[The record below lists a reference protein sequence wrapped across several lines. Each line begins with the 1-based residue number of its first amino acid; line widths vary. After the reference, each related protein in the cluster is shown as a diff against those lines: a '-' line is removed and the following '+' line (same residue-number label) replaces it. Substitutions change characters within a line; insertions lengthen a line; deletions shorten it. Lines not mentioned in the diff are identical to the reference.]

1 MEEVIIRPMT
11 IKDLSD
17 VMVVEYQSFSSP
29 WSKQDLLIDL
39 TKNHFSHYIVM
50 EKNQRVIGYCGA
62 WIVLDSAQ
70 ITNIAILPEE
80 RGHKYGERLF
90 QYMLN
95 DVKERGATELTLE
108 VRVSNT
114 VAQNMY
120 KKFGMVPV
128 GVRENYY
135 KDNGED
141 ALLMWVK
148 L

>member
-95 DVKERGATELTLE
+95 DVKEK
-108 VRVSNT
+108 VR
-114 VAQNMY
+114 QN
-120 KKFGMVPV
+120 
-128 GVRENYY
+128 
-135 KDNGED
+135 
-141 ALLMWVK
+141 
-148 L
+148 